1 MATMTEPT
9 EQAGVRSDPGLL
21 AACDVM
27 VLRALELVGKR
38 IVRVDRSRY
47 SRLNGRAFH
56 EAHLLWQP
64 DDEMLDK
71 ALANAW
77 GQVVQVVRDHST
89 SDVDPKWVVLALDRY
104 VRDLVHAMRP
114 HEVQHLRYVLRLLS

>member
-1 MATMTEPT
+1 MAMATKLSKRED
-9 EQAGVRSDPGLL
+9 ASSDPGLL

-56 EAHLLWQP
+56 EAHLVWQP
-64 DDEMLDK
+64 DEEMLDK

-77 GQVVQVVRDHST
+77 GQVVQVVRDHSST
-89 SDVDPKWVVLALDRY
+89 DVDPRWVVLALDRY